1 MNDATTPVKH
11 AILAA
16 RRLLSILVSRL
27 RRAFGG
33 LTALVLHD
41 QLGDLSR
48 QTQRLGA
55 ASVESVSYLGGE
67 LKALDERLSRIEDE
81 LAAIHEMLDQG
92 GRAPESPIE
101 AADEITSGPTSG

>member
-1 MNDATTPVKH
+1 MRRAV
-11 AILAA
+11 LVA
-16 RRLLSILVSRL
+16 RRLLSILVSRM

-55 ASVESVSYLGGE
+55 ASVESVTYLGGE
-67 LKALDERLSRIEDE
+67 LKALDERLSRIEGE
-81 LAAIHEMLDQG
+81 LAAIREILDRGSQDP
-92 GRAPESPIE
+92 GRPVEAP
-101 AADEITSGPTSG
+101 DEITSGPTSG